1 MAPFGSPWPH
11 EAPRGASWPLQSTK
25 GPKRESAP
33 FSQPRGQNENR
44 PPPSTKGAKTR
55 IGPLSQPRG
64 PKDKMRICPLRQR
77 NGSTRVCV
85 GLRCSTGDQT
95 KSHSLYIKKCIH
107 LTPDRPPHG
116 AATRSFCQIVESITD
131 CPTIKNEAH
140 ATATK
145 AMLNLSN
152 KMF

>member
-11 EAPRGASWPLQSTK
+11 EAPRGASWALQSTK

-33 FSQPRGQNENR
+33 FSQPRGQNENW

-107 LTPDRPPHG
+107 QTPDRPPHG
-116 AATRSFCQIVESITD
+116 AATRILYVYNRYDHIQSVFFSLSMRESWIFAQ
-131 CPTIKNEAH
+131 KSA
-140 ATATK
+140 
-145 AMLNLSN
+145 
-152 KMF
+152 F